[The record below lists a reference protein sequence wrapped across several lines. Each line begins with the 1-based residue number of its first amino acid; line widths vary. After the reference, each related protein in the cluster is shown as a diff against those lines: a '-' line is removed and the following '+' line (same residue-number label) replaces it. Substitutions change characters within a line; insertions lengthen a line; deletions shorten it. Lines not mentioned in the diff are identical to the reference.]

1 METIVLE
8 FVKEF
13 GSLGVILWLVWWTQC
28 RVIPGLNRDCRN
40 ERKEQRDSH
49 VASMAQITE
58 ALGRLTSEF
67 EEHRRAVRSK
77 GEKTDG

>member
-1 METIVLE
+1 MENIVLE

-40 ERKEQRDSH
+40 ERKEQRDAN
-49 VASMAQITE
+49 VAAMAQITD
-58 ALGRLTSEF
+58 ALGRLTDQF
-67 EEHRRAVRSK
+67 EKHRRAIDGK
-77 GEKTDG
+77 GGNAE

>member
-1 METIVLE
+1 MENIVLE

-28 RVIPGLNRDCRN
+28 RVIPGLQRDCRD

-77 GEKTDG
+77 GKETDG